1 MPKGDPSKSLGRTS
15 SSGMAAAAS
24 SGSLNATLDPDWTPD
39 LMALQAETTAVL
51 GKFGSAK
58 FSASLKS
65 DTMRSQDDSGM
76 NAKSSTRKVKGRR
89 KRRVKVARS
98 GVSVKKS
105 MNTFDVTAAAPQH
118 DEGSGDDAWAGG
130 ANQQTLAWN
139 APSTVE
145 VLERDSLRD
154 EYDSD
159 NDSPRRATA
168 EILSKNEKIRAE
180 EEGNR
185 DLPFA
190 TEEARVRTSVDAFTV
205 DDTIT
210 AADLEAE
217 RLRLDKILNITRSNA
232 IQSATAAIQGANR
245 AAFLADD
252 ISANNI
258 QRAFRGH
265 IGRRRFILAKHLR
278 SFDVLKSR
286 SWVEVRDQERG
297 EVWYYN
303 QISGESA
310 WEKPDAMT
318 KLEKEE
324 GEVRGVK
331 TLPPVKNVEKVD
343 VDSMLKGRQSSVD
356 TSGEEKKEDTVLP
369 KIAKSAT
376 FKDDV
381 AGAVTTSTATT
392 TTGHLPEITMKSNQL
407 SSDGSDEDDEDLDV
421 EDEDEEFDF
430 SDMEDEQ
437 QRLFLGDGS
446 VNLNLRST
454 IEQSL
459 KVSRFDSVSTL
470 LASGGPE
477 LELDEKKRKRM
488 QNKLRKQKEQEDRT
502 RPLFFKGA
510 EGKKMVSV
518 LRIKGLQDDE
528 GGGSKT
534 SPKKSG
540 KSASSSASPTK
551 SSPMKSLA
559 LHDVPHTG
567 FDLNKDDEL
576 HPDNADLDNVMLNA
590 PRGNANDT
598 TQSQVDMWKSTGQT
612 RGVCFNCW
620 SAGKGKKCLMH
631 KEAAANSGA
640 AQPSKTESALMCK
653 NWDLG
658 VLRRRYRAEEIQEV
672 FMRSASSLRYDKE
685 RKQFCTV
692 VEQKHP
698 IYRLVGGRLAKY
710 NFTSRRKQHTT
721 LWLRSFI
728 EALRCGKIPGEKVS
742 KSAGMLRLRNSLMN
756 LRAVRK
762 TSNKHYTRHPK
773 APITGTTLAE
783 RRGQLQQIVE
793 KEVVFERPDKKQ
805 EIKTFR
811 YIVVD
816 GVPVPIALYMPRVY
830 ELFAPK
836 SVPMPEPSYKAE
848 PEVAIP
854 NLYIDETDSSAWL
867 ERLVSRVSRDVMQ
880 QAKLMIQTMS
890 PIPGI
895 DKLKRTKYPPPLTI
909 KFATFARKPTKNN
922 MAMGGLSAELTV
934 YELVTTYVPPQ
945 YGHFT
950 VMDRMSIAPDITEE
964 ITAMFLSLT
973 MDPVPQIYVDRML
986 QHPLNSRRPPTITLS
1001 TAMDP
1006 GNKFYFGFNRPNQT
1020 GEEASHGFRT
1030 ACWCM
1035 APIFDPTTRP
1045 DTFLPSHSVAT
1056 LNLPAAN
1063 RTVTTHADRNYPFCE
1078 PTNRDNTTLDF
1089 YHLLLLGVCS
1099 PSKEQVFTNLGVQ
1112 EPGDFMRGCDASRPL
1127 GHCVAVIY
1135 RSWAFLQKAPI
1146 EEFLTDDGV
1155 PYWYD
1160 RRTGE
1165 TFWERPLHKE
1175 EKVPVK
1181 EGGSVLGGGGEMPSV
1196 GQGASKEYEPRYDQR
1211 DMRKAMIRKHE
1222 SEEMT
1227 IERRKAASQS
1237 AVWAKEQGIIPD
1249 LPDFGS
1255 DGKEEDDGSLVSD
1268 ESGAIGAA
1276 FRHAQAGGA
1285 VEAPQSP
1292 PRLNSPNRGRP
1303 ASSSFGDG
1311 NGLSPNRRRTG
1322 SAGSDNGSPSRV
1334 RAANNVDQQTA
1345 SVVNSITIGL
1355 ADQLKNLTNPEDI
1368 LKLGMGLGMT
1378 LQQQGVVKASSPTAA
1393 GSPGKKSPLKTD
1405 EERVMTDGSGWD
1417 IKLREPMG
1425 KGAHPIGMADPT
1437 LQLGVAG
1444 ELDHE
1449 VEDDQKARLLKD
1461 TANIKTSDTFKG
1473 MMVVEPTP
1481 PPDEITGGQPMLM
1494 DSEEMMK
1501 LTVPVMAYP
1510 DRVGPLHK
1518 EFETHPAAGHGT
1530 SFVPHGEGE
1539 SQQFVEGEDAEGKKG
1554 GVVVRRSS
1562 EPIPE
1567 GFLNAIGATHVG
1579 KQNVDYL
1586 PSVPNLPQ
1594 CKPVGRVKPRS
1605 AAEDWLAIGFD
1616 PWSAGKEPLSTEF
1629 ITSLT
1634 TAAATVKDDSI
1645 FENKEADGAFI
1656 NLMDK
1661 KGLEAQAEIAA
1672 QENKMAQ
1679 DFADLCSFVRHGKY
1693 REVEEK
1699 MNEPDWT
1706 LPIDYPDAVGNTL
1719 LMVACQ
1725 NGNKRIAKLCL
1736 RRGAEL
1742 NKQNINGQSCLHYA
1756 FGYGFESLGE
1766 YLVDKGADDSLKNA
1780 DALTCYEGLNMT
1792 DVSGI

>member
-1 MPKGDPSKSLGRTS
+1 MKSQLIEF
-15 SSGMAAAAS
+15 
-24 SGSLNATLDPDWTPD
+24 D
-39 LMALQAETTAVL
+39 
-51 GKFGSAK
+51 
-58 FSASLKS
+58 
-65 DTMRSQDDSGM
+65 
-76 NAKSSTRKVKGRR
+76 
-89 KRRVKVARS
+89 
-98 GVSVKKS
+98 VKKS
-105 MNTFDVTAAAPQH
+105 T
-118 DEGSGDDAWAGG
+118 G
-130 ANQQTLAWN
+130 
-139 APSTVE
+139 
-145 VLERDSLRD
+145 
-154 EYDSD
+154 
-159 NDSPRRATA
+159 
-168 EILSKNEKIRAE
+168 
-180 EEGNR
+180 
-185 DLPFA
+185 
-190 TEEARVRTSVDAFTV
+190 
-205 DDTIT
+205 
-210 AADLEAE
+210 
-217 RLRLDKILNITRSNA
+217 
-232 IQSATAAIQGANR
+232 
-245 AAFLADD
+245 
-252 ISANNI
+252 
-258 QRAFRGH
+258 
-265 IGRRRFILAKHLR
+265 
-278 SFDVLKSR
+278 
-286 SWVEVRDQERG
+286 WVEVRDQERG

-310 WEKPDAMT
+310 WDKPAALLAAEKLDDAAT
-318 KLEKEE
+318 KTH
-324 GEVRGVK
+324 
-331 TLPPVKNVEKVD
+331 TLPPVNTPSKVD
-343 VDSMLKGRQSSVD
+343 PKKVLQGRVTMWD
-356 TSGEEKKEDTVLP
+356 EEKKEDGSPFTNLNSSKGARFKDTEDLKLP
-369 KIAKSAT
+369 KISNTAAASDS
-376 FKDDV
+376 DDDNYDD
-381 AGAVTTSTATT
+381 
-392 TTGHLPEITMKSNQL
+392 LP
-407 SSDGSDEDDEDLDV
+407 SDD
-421 EDEDEEFDF
+421 EFDF

-437 QRLFLGDGS
+437 QRLFLADGS

-454 IEQSL
+454 ISQSL
-459 KVSRFDSVSTL
+459 KVSRFDSVATL

-477 LELDEKKRKRM
+477 LNLDEKKRKRL
-488 QNKLRKQKEQEDRT
+488 LRKQQKKQEQEEAT
-502 RPLFFKGA
+502 RPLFFKGG
-510 EGKKMVSV
+510 ENKKMVSV
-518 LRIKGLQDDE
+518 LRIKGLQDDD
-528 GGGSKT
+528 SPQVSIVSHTHARPKFPPLFFSSPPLNPHTCVRQTAT
-534 SPKKSG
+534 SPSKKKS
-540 KSASSSASPTK
+540 SSSPSKSP
-551 SSPMKSLA
+551 PKSLA

-567 FDLNKDDEL
+567 FSLNKDDAL
-576 HPDNADLDNVMLNA
+576 LKSPSPDPPLDGDDAMLNA
-590 PRGNANDT
+590 PKGNADDT

-631 KEAAANSGA
+631 KEAAAANGT
-640 AQPSKTESALMCK
+640 QPPKTESALMCK

-672 FMRSASSLRYDKE
+672 FMRSASSLRYEKE

-698 IYRLVGGRLAKY
+698 IYRLAGTRLAKY

-721 LWLRSFI
+721 MWLKSFI
-728 EALRCGKIPGEKVS
+728 EALRCGKIPGEKLS
-742 KSAGMLRLRNSLMN
+742 KNAGMLRLRNSLMN
-756 LRAVRK
+756 LRLVRK

-783 RRGQLQQIVE
+783 RRGQVKLIVE
-793 KEVVFERPDKKQ
+793 KEVTFDRPDKKT
-805 EIKTFR
+805 ETKVFR
-811 YIVVD
+811 YIMVD

-836 SVPMPEPSYKAE
+836 SIPMPEPSYKAE

-854 NLYIDETDSSAWL
+854 NLYIDETDSTAWL
-867 ERLVSRVSRDVMQ
+867 ERLVSRIARDTTTQ
-880 QAKLMIQTMS
+880 SQLMVKTMA

-909 KFATFARKPTKNN
+909 KFATFARKPAKNN

-950 VMDRMSIAPDITEE
+950 VMDRASLAPDVSGE
-964 ITAMFLSLT
+964 ITAMFQSLL
-973 MDPVPQIYVDRML
+973 MDPVAQIYVERML

-1006 GNKFYFGFNRPNQT
+1006 GNKYYFGQNRPNQT
-1020 GEEASHGFRT
+1020 GEEGSHGFRT
-1030 ACWCM
+1030 ACWCL

-1181 EGGSVLGGGGEMPSV
+1181 EGGSVLGGGGEKPSI

-1211 DMRKAMIRKHE
+1211 DMRKAMVRKHE
-1222 SEEMT
+1222 SDEMT
-1227 IERRKAASQS
+1227 IERRKAAAHS
-1237 AVWAKEQGIIPD
+1237 AVWAKESGVLPEI
-1249 LPDFGS
+1249 PDFGNE
-1255 DGKEEDDGSLVSD
+1255 GKEADDLSLVSD
-1268 ESGAIGAA
+1268 DSGKIGAA
-1276 FRHAQAGGA
+1276 FVHSAAGNRPQTSDQGAGGPA
-1285 VEAPQSP
+1285 SP
-1292 PRLNSPNRGRP
+1292 PRLNSPSRGRRN
-1303 ASSSFGDG
+1303 SSVGSEQG
-1311 NGLSPNRRRTG
+1311 NPNRRSSSVG
-1322 SAGSDNGSPSRV
+1322 SASEMGSPGKQIGIG
-1334 RAANNVDQQTA
+1334 ANVDQNTA
-1345 SVVNSITIGL
+1345 SVVESITHGL

-1368 LKLGMGLGMT
+1368 LKLGMGLGIT
-1378 LQQQGVVKASSPTAA
+1378 LTQQGVVKMDEAGG
-1393 GSPGKKSPLKTD
+1393 GSPKRSPLKTD
-1405 EERVMTDGSGWD
+1405 EERIMTDGSGWD
-1417 IKLREPMG
+1417 VKPREPMG
-1425 KGAHPIGMADPT
+1425 KGQHPIGMARPSES
-1437 LQLGVAG
+1437 LGAAG
-1444 ELDHE
+1444 ELDHKIE
-1449 VEDDQKARLLKD
+1449 EEQQGRLLED

-1481 PPDEITGGQPMLM
+1481 APDEITGGGQKMLM
-1494 DSEEMMK
+1494 DTEDQMK
-1501 LTVPVMAYP
+1501 LTVPVVAYP
-1510 DRVGPLHK
+1510 DRTGPLLA
-1518 EFETHPAAGHGT
+1518 EFETHPTAGQGT
-1530 SFVPHGEGE
+1530 SFVKHGEGK
-1539 SQQFVEGEDAEGKKG
+1539 SQQFVEGEDGDGVEG

-1567 GFLNAIGATHVG
+1567 GFLDAIVATHVG

-1586 PSVPNLPQ
+1586 PNVPNLPQ

-1634 TAAATVKDDSI
+1634 TAAASVKDESI
-1645 FENKEADGAFI
+1645 FENKEAEGAFI

-1661 KGLEAQAEIAA
+1661 KGVEAQQEIAA

-1679 DFADLCSFVRHGKY
+1679 DFAELCSYVRHGKY

-1719 LMVACQ
+1719 LMVSCQ

-1742 NKQNINGQSCLHYA
+1742 NKQNINGQGCLHYA
-1756 FGYGFESLGE
+1756 FGYGFEDLGE
-1766 YLVDKGADDSLKNA
+1766 YLIEKGADDSLKNA
-1780 DALTCYEGLNMT
+1780 DNLTCYEGLNLN
-1792 DVSGI
+1792 DVQGI